1 MKITGRP
8 GWDKECRI
16 TEPTAEAVALAKTL
30 GERYH
35 RTERDGT
42 LVIDMRASYKF
53 SALLN
58 APKPAAQPQTPRR
71 TWTDADEA
79 RLAEARQRLAADPKA
94 PFAFEDVADLEAR
107 KHHLTAPLPVLP
119 TDEQVAAMAHVM
131 SEAYDNE

>member
-30 GERYH
+30 GDRLH

-42 LVIDMRASYKF
+42 IVVDMRASYKF
-53 SALLN
+53 NALLN
-58 APKPAAQPQTPRR
+58 LKPAAQPQTPRR
-71 TWTDADEA
+71 TWTEADEA
-79 RLAEARQRLAADPKA
+79 RLTEARQRLAADPKA

>member
-8 GWDKECRI
+8 GLDRECRI
-16 TEPTAEAVALAKTL
+16 TEPTDSAVALAKTL
-30 GERYH
+30 GERFH
-35 RTERDGT
+35 GIERDGT
-42 LVIDMRASYKF
+42 IVVDMRSSYKF

-58 APKPAAQPQTPRR
+58 PKPAAQPQTPRR
-71 TWTDADEA
+71 TWTEADEA
-79 RLAEARQRLAADPKA
+79 RLTEARQRLAADPKA
-94 PFAFEDVADLEAR
+94 PFPFEDVADLEAR